1 MGDKMNYK
9 IIDNFLNNEDFQ
21 LIKNTMLDINFP
33 WFYYKTKTF
42 KDEKET
48 LYNFQF
54 VHNFYANYGANSNF
68 LDLMSPLIT
77 KINPIAIAK
86 IKANMTMKSD
96 EIVEYGYH
104 TDYTTDS
111 NLKTA
116 VFYLNNNNGYT
127 KFEDGSCIDSV
138 ENRLL
143 IFDSQLK
150 HTGTS
155 CTDQRFRAVINLN
168 FYN

>member
-1 MGDKMNYK
+1 MGDKMNYEV
-9 IIDNFLNNEDFQ
+9 IDDFLSIEDFS
-21 LIKNTMLDINFP
+21 LIKNTMFDTSFP

-48 LYNFQF
+48 PYNFQF
-54 VHNFYANYGANSNF
+54 VHNFYANYGATSNF
-68 LDLMSPLIT
+68 IELLSPLIT

-86 IKANMTMKSD
+86 IKANMTMKT
-96 EIVEYGYH
+96 EKIIEYGYH
-104 TDYTTDS
+104 TDYETNN

-116 VFYLNNNNGYT
+116 VFYLNNNDGYT
-127 KFEDGSCIDSV
+127 KFKGGPSIDSI

-143 IFDSQLK
+143 IFDSQLS

-155 CTDQRFRAVINLN
+155 CTDQRFRSVINFN
-168 FYN
+168 FYK